1 MLRHTIA
8 GSDSDSGNS
17 TTISLKPCLAGGRS
31 PGTSITE
38 TEAGGRRALLVDP
51 AEVLSA
57 GLRLFWN
64 PMTAHSPPEIYPMPS
79 FPILTVRDLE
89 ASSKWYQEV
98 LGFQHVFTIPGPAG
112 PVLVHLR
119 WIRFADILLR
129 RQMGS
134 IEEPKG
140 LGISL
145 SFSVFEGGVD
155 AIADRARHKGATL
168 ESEPK
173 NQPWNARDFSL
184 RDPDGFLLTF
194 TQGPVDPGLG
204 MDQIIRKSTGQ
215 ER

>member
-1 MLRHTIA
+1 M
-8 GSDSDSGNS
+8 
-17 TTISLKPCLAGGRS
+17 
-31 PGTSITE
+31 
-38 TEAGGRRALLVDP
+38 
-51 AEVLSA
+51 
-57 GLRLFWN
+57 
-64 PMTAHSPPEIYPMPS
+64 
-79 FPILTVRDLE
+79 
-89 ASSKWYQEV
+89 
-98 LGFQHVFTIPGPAG
+98 
-112 PVLVHLR
+112 LVHLR
-119 WIRFADILLR
+119 WIKFADLLLR
-129 RQMGS
+129 RQLGS
-134 IEEPKG
+134 IEQPKG

-155 AIADRARHKGATL
+155 AIADRAREQGAKL